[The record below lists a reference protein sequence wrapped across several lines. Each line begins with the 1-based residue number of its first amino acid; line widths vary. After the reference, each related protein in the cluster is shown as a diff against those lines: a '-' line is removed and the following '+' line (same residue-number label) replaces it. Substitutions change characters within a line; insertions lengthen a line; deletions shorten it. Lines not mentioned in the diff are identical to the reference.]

1 MHVSDSVSESVV
13 FVSVD
18 GIYAVA
24 AHFVCV
30 MLIVLCCDG
39 VHGMCAGAAHCDV
52 CVKLVSLCCDGV
64 CVMWAG
70 AVHSAG
76 ADACDVLAELLLVLL
91 VTSLS
96 LSLSNTIRT
105 ARPTSITCP

>member
-1 MHVSDSVSESVV
+1 MCLHVGDSVSESVV

-18 GIYAVA
+18 GIYVVA

-39 VHGMCAGAAHCDV
+39 VHGMCAGAAHCVV
-52 CVKLVSLCCDGV
+52 CVKLVSLYCDEV
-64 CVMWAG
+64 HVMWAG

-76 ADACDVLAELLLVLL
+76 ADVCDVLAEVLLVLL
-91 VTSLS
+91 FMSVSLS
-96 LSLSNTIRT
+96 LSKLLDQHR
-105 ARPTSITCP
+105 